1 MAQTL
6 KIGSKNLNT
15 ENWKVYHPSGHHM
28 FTCGE
33 RKAQWYLDKGLAVL
47 MEEEY
52 SIKLVFEPKGYGF
65 KEDEIFG
72 LAGRELRCVVTGEAE
87 GLQRHHIVPYCYR
100 NHFPEEYKSKN
111 HHDVV
116 LVTYKIHEQY
126 EQFANQYKDQIAQEY
141 GVPTLNQFNLEYTK
155 VLCEFSNKKIKL
167 LSRLHSIFKNKG
179 VMPNNVIYDIL
190 NDVSEYTKIPLE
202 KLIVLNYVQLYKLY
216 LLLKQRHNEEFD
228 LFKEKNKLLYDHGFY
243 VVSKLKTHK
252 EIKEFVRKW
261 RLHFVKTMKPKYMP
275 IGWSVNFKV
284 KVEL

>member
-6 KIGSKNLNT
+6 RIGSKNLNL
-15 ENWKVYHPSGHHM
+15 ENWKVYHPNGHHM

-33 RKAQWYLDKGLAVL
+33 RKAKWYIDRGLAVL

-65 KEDEIFG
+65 KENEIFG
-72 LAGRELRCVVTGEAE
+72 LAGRELRCVVTGEVD

-126 EQFANQYKDQIAQEY
+126 EQFANQYKDQIAKEY
-141 GVPTLNQFNLEYTK
+141 NVPTLNEFNLEYTK

-167 LSRLHSIFKNKG
+167 LSRLHSIFKNKK
-179 VMPNNVIYDIL
+179 VMPYDVIYNIL
-190 NDVSEYTKIPLE
+190 IDVSEYTKIPLD
-202 KLIVLNYVQLYKLY
+202 KLMKLNYIQLYKLY

-228 LFKEKNKLLYDHGFY
+228 LFKEKNRLLYDHGFY
-243 VVSKLKTHK
+243 VVSKLKTHG
-252 EIKEFVRKW
+252 EIRDFVRKW

-275 IGWSVNFKV
+275 TGGSVNFKV